1 MHVLGNTGTEG
12 VMVAEHSGLHRAGT
26 LASMPAHY
34 AGRFQFHLLPTY
46 CGHHLNPVEGIWR
59 VMQEAI
65 GAGRCLHDPTQLYKR
80 TRQVLMAHQERPISE
95 FHG

>member
-1 MHVLGNTGTEG
+1 LGNTGTEG
-12 VMVAEHSGLHRAGT
+12 VMVVGRSGLQRAGT
-26 LASMPAHY
+26 LASTPAHY
-34 AGRFQFHLLPTY
+34 AGRFQFHLLPAR
-46 CGHHLNPVEGIWR
+46 CGHHLNPSEGIWR

-65 GAGRCLHDPTQLYKR
+65 GAGRCLPDPAQLYER